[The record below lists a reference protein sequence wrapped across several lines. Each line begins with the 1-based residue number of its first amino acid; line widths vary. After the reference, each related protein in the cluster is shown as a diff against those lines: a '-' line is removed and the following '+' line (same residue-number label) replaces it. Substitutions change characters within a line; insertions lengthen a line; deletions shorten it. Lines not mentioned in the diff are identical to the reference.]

1 MCLLPYVSRYITL
14 RYIVR
19 DNISITVVAV
29 KHFFENFWRLGDA
42 VNVGLDQPQ
51 VCSDACGHPR
61 PSTDPLHILTQES
74 EDLANRLTEA
84 QTKLDTSEEHGE
96 LFSNIREF
104 FVHYAKNVMDGMLS
118 TQGLRRTTKGKGHY
132 NIQVV

>member
-1 MCLLPYVSRYITL
+1 M

-19 DNISITVVAV
+19 NNISSPVVV
-29 KHFFENFWRLGDA
+29 VNYFFENFWRLGDA
-42 VNVGLDQPQ
+42 VNVGLHQPQ

-84 QTKLDTSEEHGE
+84 QTKLGASEEHGE

-104 FVHYAKNVMDGMLS
+104 FAHYAKNVLDGMLS
-118 TQGLRRTTKGKGHY
+118 TQGLRRTTKGKGYY

>member
-1 MCLLPYVSRYITL
+1 M

-19 DNISITVVAV
+19 NNISVPVVV
-29 KHFFENFWRLGDA
+29 VNYFFENFWRLGDA
-42 VNVGLDQPQ
+42 VNVGLHQPQ

-61 PSTDPLHILTQES
+61 PSTDPLHTLTQES
-74 EDLANRLTEA
+74 EDLADRLTEA
-84 QTKLDTSEEHGE
+84 KTKLNASEERGK

-104 FVHYAKNVMDGMLS
+104 FDRYAKNVMDGMLS

-132 NIQVV
+132 TIQVV